1 MTQPSAANTDPQIR
15 VARLRTRFRAWL
27 ELARISNLPTVLS
40 NAIAGATIGA
50 CALALEKTAG
60 GAGTVIWFGGFVSTA
75 GPDGPQDPLSSPAI
89 ALGVL
94 APLALPLFAYVGGMI
109 LNDAFDAEIDA
120 RERPTRPIPSGR
132 VSRTSAFIVGFALLS
147 AAIALACTTGLP
159 LVIGATALLVAAI
172 VIYDRFHTKSVAS
185 TLLLAACRAL
195 ASLIPML
202 AFAHG
207 DVEALVRR
215 GAFILPIA
223 LAAWT
228 LGLSLL
234 AREEVALRM
243 PQDAPRGARGSE
255 DATPLPCPKCG
266 QLMVGGYGRCA
277 ECASPSSAPE
287 RRGAIARRSNLR
299 ARLLLV
305 APTIAVAAML
315 AAFFTAH
322 VALLNRGR
330 GAGDTLAAGNPGAA
344 IVVAIILALVAV
356 RAAQIL
362 RREPA
367 RTPDAIGML
376 IACLALIDAMALA
389 TGGHWLAA
397 LVCLALF
404 ALTRRWQ
411 RAIAGS

>member
-147 AAIALACTTGLP
+147 AAIALAYTTGLP

-215 GAFILPIA
+215 GAFVLPFA

-243 PQDAPRGARGSE
+243 PRGVRASE

-315 AAFFTAH
+315 AAFFAGH
-322 VALLNRGR
+322 VFLRNRGR
-330 GAGDTLAAGNPGAA
+330 LLDEGIRTGLPALA
-344 IVVAIILALVAV
+344 VAIGALLIVFEA
-356 RAAQIL
+356 RAHAAM
-362 RREPA
+362 RRDPA

-397 LVCLALF
+397 VVCLALF

>member
-1 MTQPSAANTDPQIR
+1 MAQSSAANTAPRTR
-15 VARLRTRFRAWL
+15 VARLRTRLRAWL

-60 GAGTVIWFGGFVSTA
+60 GAGTVVWFGGFVSTA
-75 GPDGPQDPLSSPAI
+75 GPDGPQDPLSSPSI
-89 ALGVL
+89 AFGVL

-132 VSRTSAFIVGFALLS
+132 VSRTSAFIIGFALLGI
-147 AAIALACTTGLP
+147 AIALACTTGLP

-172 VIYDRFHTKSVAS
+172 VIYDRFHAKSVVS

-234 AREEVALRM
+234 ARNEIALR
-243 PQDAPRGARGSE
+243 DA
-255 DATPLPCPKCG
+255 DASRADAAAQPCPKCWH
-266 QLMVGGYGRCA
+266 LMVEKSLESCP
-277 ECASPSSAPE
+277 ECGHRSTDVE
-287 RRGAIARRSNLR
+287 RRSVARTRADLR
-299 ARLLLV
+299 AGYRNLV
-305 APTIAVAAML
+305 PIGAVLALL

>member
-1 MTQPSAANTDPQIR
+1 MAQSSAANTAPR
-15 VARLRTRFRAWL
+15 TRAARLRTRLRAWL
-27 ELARISNLPTVLS
+27 ELARVSNLPTVLS

-60 GAGTVIWFGGFVSTA
+60 GAGTVVWFGGFVSTA
-75 GPDGPQDPLSSPAI
+75 GPDGPQDPLSSPSI
-89 ALGVL
+89 AFGVL

-132 VSRTSAFIVGFALLS
+132 VSRTSAFIVGFALLGI
-147 AAIALACTTGLP
+147 AIAIACTTGLP
-159 LVIGATALLVAAI
+159 LVIGATALLLAAI

-234 AREEVALRM
+234 ARNEIALR
-243 PQDAPRGARGSE
+243 DA
-255 DATPLPCPKCG
+255 DASRADAAAQPCPKCWH
-266 QLMVGGYGRCA
+266 LMVEKSLESCP
-277 ECASPSSAPE
+277 ECGHRSTDVD
-287 RRGAIARRSNLR
+287 RRGVARTRADLR
-299 ARLLLV
+299 AGYRNLV
-305 APTIAVAAML
+305 PIGAVLALL

-376 IACLALIDAMALA
+376 IACLALIDLMALA

-397 LVCLALF
+397 VVCLALF

>member
-50 CALALEKTAG
+50 CTLAFERARRDGLA
-60 GAGTVIWFGGFVSTA
+60 VWFGNFAIPVGPSGPELAWLSASGTA
-75 GPDGPQDPLSSPAI
+75 LFFAPFAIPLC
-89 ALGVL
+89 
-94 APLALPLFAYVGGMI
+94 AYLGGMV
-109 LNDAFDAEIDA
+109 LNDAFDAAIDA
-120 RERPTRPIPSGR
+120 RERPSRPIPSGR
-132 VSRTSAFIVGFALLS
+132 ISRRAAFTAGFGLLG
-147 AAIALACTTGLP
+147 AAIALAAFRGSAAVVAATVVL
-159 LVIGATALLVAAI
+159 ATAI
-172 VIYDRFHTKSVAS
+172 VVYDRFHAKSVAS
-185 TLLLAACRAL
+185 TLLLALCRAL
-195 ASLIPML
+195 AALIPML
-202 AFAHG
+202 AFANG
-207 DVEALVRR
+207 DLELLVRR
-215 GAFILPIA
+215 GAIALPIA

-234 AREEVALRM
+234 ARNEIALR
-243 PQDAPRGARGSE
+243 DA
-255 DATPLPCPKCG
+255 DASRADAATQPCPKCRH
-266 QLMVGGYGRCA
+266 LMVEKSLESCP
-277 ECASPSSAPE
+277 ECGHRSTDVE
-287 RRGAIARRSNLR
+287 RRGVARTRADLR
-299 ARLLLV
+299 AGYRNLV
-305 APTIAVAAML
+305 PIGAVLALL

-411 RAIAGS
+411 RVIAGS